1 MFRRQDLLS
10 SAMLASQPHFART
23 PCCISLVCG
32 LPFASSTAKNIP
44 VLDRTRSILEDNGIK
59 SEALRELIDFLANS
73 GRSITFKD
81 QVSFSETSFAL
92 EDRLLHLKVRKS
104 PEQMMFDHPLEAC
117 PFGLIYLKCV
127 LKNVNRVCPALQNIE
142 EQLKS
147 LLIERERKSV
157 GDVDIQLRRGAL
169 MWAMFMGGVFAR
181 TKRTGLPSGFPSY

>member
-23 PCCISLVCG
+23 PCCISRVRSLT
-32 LPFASSTAKNIP
+32 LASSTAKNIP
-44 VLDRTRSILEDNGIK
+44 VLDRTRSILEDNGIVF
-59 SEALRELIDFLANS
+59 EALRELLDCLANS
-73 GRSITFKD
+73 GRSTTFND
-81 QVSFSETSFAL
+81 PMSFSETSFAL

-117 PFGLIYLKCV
+117 PLGLIYLKCV
-127 LKNVNRVCPALQNIE
+127 LKNVNRVCPALESIE

-147 LLIERERKSV
+147 LLLERERKSV
-157 GDVDIQLRRGAL
+157 GSVDIQLRRGAL

-181 TKRTGLPSGFPSY
+181 TKRPGLPSGLPSH